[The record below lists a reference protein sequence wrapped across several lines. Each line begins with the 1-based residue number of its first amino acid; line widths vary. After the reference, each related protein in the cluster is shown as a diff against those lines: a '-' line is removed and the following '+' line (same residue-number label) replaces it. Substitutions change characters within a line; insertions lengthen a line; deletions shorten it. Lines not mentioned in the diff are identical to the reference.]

1 MDKYLIVLRRKT
13 LLLLLIL
20 FSGIPLQAQSNFDA
34 YVTTSA
40 PINDVVTGTMFI
52 TLTDTNQ
59 IGLIEVKVG
68 SREGQVDLANQQFT
82 YDQTSGLPSGMAW
95 QRTGFRITLSLGSF
109 AYSDLQFGYVRLK
122 NNSGVWSDIFAF
134 VTN

>member
-13 LLLLLIL
+13 LLLLFIL
-20 FSGIPLQAQSNFDA
+20 FSGIPLKAQSNFDA

-40 PINDVVTGTMFI
+40 PINDVVEGTMFI
-52 TLTDTNQ
+52 TLSETSQ
-59 IGLIEVKVG
+59 IDLIEVKVG
-68 SREGQVDLANQQFT
+68 SKEGQADLANHQFT
-82 YDQTSGLPSGMAW
+82 YDQTSGLPAGMAW
-95 QRTGFRITLSLGSF
+95 QRTGYRITLSLGSF

>member
-13 LLLLLIL
+13 LLLLFIL
-20 FSGIPLQAQSNFDA
+20 FSGIPLKAQSNFDA

-40 PINDVVTGTMFI
+40 PVNDVVTGTMFI

-59 IGLIEVKVG
+59 IDLVEVKVG
-68 SREGQVDLANQQFT
+68 SREGQADLANQQFT
-82 YDQTSGLPSGMAW
+82 FDQTSGLSLGMAW

-122 NNSGVWSDIFAF
+122 NSSGVWSDTFAF

>member
-13 LLLLLIL
+13 LLLLFIL
-20 FSGIPLQAQSNFDA
+20 FSGIPLKAQSNFDA

-40 PINDVVTGTMFI
+40 PINDVVEGTMFI
-52 TLTDTNQ
+52 TLSDTSQ
-59 IGLIEVKVG
+59 IDLIEVKVG
-68 SREGQVDLANQQFT
+68 SKEGQADLANHQFT
-82 YDQTSGLPSGMAW
+82 YDQTSGLPAGMAW
-95 QRTGFRITLSLGSF
+95 QRTGYRITLSLGSF

-122 NNSGVWSDIFAF
+122 NISGTWSDTFAF

>member
-13 LLLLLIL
+13 LLLLFIL
-20 FSGIPLQAQSNFDA
+20 FSGIPLKAQSNFDA

-40 PINDVVTGTMFI
+40 PINDVVEGTMFI
-52 TLTDTNQ
+52 TLSDTSQ
-59 IGLIEVKVG
+59 IDLIEVKVG
-68 SREGQVDLANQQFT
+68 SKEGQADLANHQFT
-82 YDQTSGLPSGMAW
+82 YDQTSGLPAGMAW
-95 QRTGFRITLSLGSF
+95 QRTGYRITLSLGSF

>member
-1 MDKYLIVLRRKT
+1 MANYLSALTRNLI
-13 LLLLLIL
+13 LLLFL

-59 IGLIEVKVG
+59 IDLIEVKVG
-68 SREGQVDLANQQFT
+68 SKEGQAD
-82 YDQTSGLPSGMAW
+82 DRS
-95 QRTGFRITLSLGSF
+95 
-109 AYSDLQFGYVRLK
+109 
-122 NNSGVWSDIFAF
+122 
-134 VTN
+134 

>member
-13 LLLLLIL
+13 LLLLFIL
-20 FSGIPLQAQSNFDA
+20 FSGLPLKAQSNFDA
-34 YVTTSA
+34 YVITSS
-40 PINDVVTGTMFI
+40 PVNDVVEGTMFI

-59 IGLIEVKVG
+59 IDLIEVKVG
-68 SREGQVDLANQQFT
+68 SREGQADLANQQFT
-82 YDQTSGLPSGMAW
+82 FDQTSGLSLGMAW

-122 NNSGVWSDIFAF
+122 NSSGVWSDTFAF